1 MGMTLFNKTY
11 IQGLATTFLLIF
23 GLISL
28 LDLLFSEINLSDA
41 LASAVKN
48 DVRRRSRHP
57 RDLSD
62 LDDLS
67 EVILRQ
73 L

>member
-1 MGMTLFNKTY
+1 MGTLFNKTY
-11 IQGLATTFLLIF
+11 VQGLATTFLLIF

>member
-23 GLISL
+23 GLITL
-28 LDLLFSEINLSDA
+28 LDFLFSEINLSNA

-48 DVRRRSRHP
+48 DNRRRSRHP